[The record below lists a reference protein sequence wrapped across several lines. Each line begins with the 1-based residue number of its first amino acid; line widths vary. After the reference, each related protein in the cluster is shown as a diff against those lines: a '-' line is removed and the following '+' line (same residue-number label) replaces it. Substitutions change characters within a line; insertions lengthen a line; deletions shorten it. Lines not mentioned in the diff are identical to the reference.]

1 VTSPWSEVAD
11 RIWIRRY
18 ASLDQ
23 TIGVIGGASGLVVI
37 DTRATHRLADEL
49 RDELR
54 LLPGELAAV
63 VNTTAIGIT
72 PSATPLHADPDLGP
86 RPMPRDGARAARR
99 CAPA

>member
-1 VTSPWSEVAD
+1 MTSIWSEVAD

-54 LLPGELAAV
+54 VLPGELAAV
-63 VNTTAIGIT
+63 VNTHGHWDHAFGNARFT
-72 PSATPLHADPDLGP
+72 PTPIWGHV
-86 RPMPRDGARAARR
+86 R
-99 CAPA
+99 